1 MHLYNSQHVITKYG
15 STNDI
20 LIEFCRVR
28 YEYYDIRRK
37 YYLKMLQ
44 LKMDILKFQAMF
56 IGHVLDRTI
65 IIERKKRSDVI
76 ERLTELNYP
85 KLVDDV
91 DAKETDKS
99 YKYLTDLPLFCLTQD
114 KIDELEEK
122 IRMKQKEYD
131 VYYNTTLADLWKN
144 EIKEFL
150 EILEIFLNRNDN
162 TDESLKQQNR
172 KRKTKM

>member
-1 MHLYNSQHVITKYG
+1 
-15 STNDI
+15 
-20 LIEFCRVR
+20 
-28 YEYYDIRRK
+28 
-37 YYLKMLQ
+37 
-44 LKMDILKFQAMF
+44 MF